1 MAPRPSGE
9 EAERRT
15 GEDPPLVAG
24 SVCPTPLPHHNRI
37 VLGHGGGGRLTSE
50 LIRRVFLPAFSNPPL
65 LAGND
70 AAVVGTGL
78 GDRDRLAVTTDA
90 HIVRPLFF
98 PGGDIGRL
106 AVCGTVNDLA
116 VMGAVPLWLTAAF
129 IIEEGLDTAV
139 LEQIA
144 ASMREAAAEAG
155 VAIVAGDTK
164 VAERGQVDGLYI
176 ATAGIGR
183 IPAERTPSGA
193 GARPGD
199 AVLLSGPLG
208 DHGIAVLA
216 ARGELAF
223 QTTIRSDIAPLNGLV
238 ECLFGAGIEV
248 HAMRDPTRGG
258 LAAALNEIAGRSR
271 AAIVLEE
278 DAIPVRP
285 EVEAACELLG
295 FDPLHIANEGKLIA
309 FVPAAQAETALA
321 ALRANPLGAGAVCI
335 GRVET
340 EPAGRVLLETTIG
353 GTRIVDVPAG
363 ELLPRIC

>member
-1 MAPRPSGE
+1 MSPRRPDEPTFEG
-9 EAERRT
+9 A
-15 GEDPPLVAG
+15 A
-24 SVCPTPLPHHNRI
+24 CPTPLSHRDRI
-37 VLGHGGGGRLTSE
+37 VLGHGGGGRLTGE
-50 LIRRVFLPAFSNPPL
+50 LVRRLFFPAFANPEL
-65 LAGND
+65 LAAD
-70 AAVVGTGL
+70 DSAVLDPGALVGEGE
-78 GDRDRLAVTTDA
+78 RLALTTDA
-90 HIVRPLFF
+90 HIVQPLFF

-129 IIEEGLDTAV
+129 IIEEGLEQAV
-139 LEQIA
+139 LERVV
-144 ASMREAAAEAG
+144 ASMKEAAAEAG

-176 ATAGIGR
+176 TTAGVGR
-183 IPAERTPSGA
+183 IPAGRSPSGA

-216 ARGELAF
+216 ARGGLAF
-223 QTTIRSDIAPLNGLV
+223 KTAVVSDVAPVNGLV
-238 ECLFGAGIEV
+238 EALFDAGVEV

-258 LAAALNEIAGRSR
+258 LAAALNEIAARSR
-271 AAIVLEE
+271 IAAVLAEE
-278 DAIPVRP
+278 ALPVRP

-295 FDPLHIANEGKLIA
+295 FDPLHIANEGRVVA
-309 FVPAAQAETALA
+309 FVPAGQTEAALA
-321 ALRANPLGAGAVCI
+321 ALRAHPLGAGAVRI
-335 GRVET
+335 GRVEA